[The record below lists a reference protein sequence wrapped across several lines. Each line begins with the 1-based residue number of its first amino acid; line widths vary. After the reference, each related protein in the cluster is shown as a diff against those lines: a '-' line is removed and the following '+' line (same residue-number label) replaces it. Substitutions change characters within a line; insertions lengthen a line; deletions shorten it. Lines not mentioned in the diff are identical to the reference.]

1 MDKFSTMILF
11 LIFLQSSTDFTFVF
25 PTGEGERQTKRILGL
40 VIIRGENI
48 VSINA
53 EAPPS

>member
-1 MDKFSTMILF
+1 MILF